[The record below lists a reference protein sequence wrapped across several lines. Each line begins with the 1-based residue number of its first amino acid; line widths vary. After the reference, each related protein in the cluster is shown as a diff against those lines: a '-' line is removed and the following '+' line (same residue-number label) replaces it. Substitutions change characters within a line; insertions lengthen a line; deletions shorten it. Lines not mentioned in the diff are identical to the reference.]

1 MKRTASKKS
10 KKIDGKKLAEDFEK
24 AFVAAADERDEAWF
38 ARHTH
43 SFEPKMGDKQM
54 EETIQRLQSEKKDL
68 NVRIKKLADRLEKL
82 ETEISSIRSAFDE
95 LVDWNI

>member
-1 MKRTASKKS
+1 MKRTAS
-10 KKIDGKKLAEDFEK
+10 KKIDGKKLAKDFEK
-24 AFVAAADERDEAWF
+24 AFVAAADERDEEEKWF

-54 EETIQRLQSEKKDL
+54 EDTIQRLQSEKKNL
-68 NVRIKKLADRLEKL
+68 NACIKKLANRLEKL